1 MIENNFLIFN
11 SKRIIY
17 MVRVPYCIMKH
28 AKSYSGVWLPDAT
41 EIKRMRVDRG
51 WTQAELAKKAVVSQ
65 ALIAKF
71 ERGEAEPVTCQGE
84 GAS

>member
-1 MIENNFLIFN
+1 
-11 SKRIIY
+11 
-17 MVRVPYCIMKH
+17 
-28 AKSYSGVWLPDAT
+28 VWLPDAT

-71 ERGEAEPVTCQGE
+71 ERGELSRVTPR
-84 GAS
+84 